1 MFRIIPWFFCNRLW
15 QYLPFFS
22 RFFSCPC
29 LSVTNMH
36 FYLKKN
42 MISFFCSHDFL
53 QIKRKVNQRSV
64 LLTTICGQKTNY
76 QVPISG
82 DFVLLRFH
90 TDNKNEQRGFDIDF
104 MFLQDGKKTE
114 NSKTGRVP
122 QIDNDNQLRPLILPS
137 FQSLG
142 TKPDNEEGLMGLQA
156 CPFFFFFF

>member
-1 MFRIIPWFFCNRLW
+1 
-15 QYLPFFS
+15 
-22 RFFSCPC
+22 
-29 LSVTNMH
+29 
-36 FYLKKN
+36 

-122 QIDNDNQLRPLILPS
+122 QIVNDNQLRPLILPS
-137 FQSLG
+137 FQSSG

-156 CPFFFFFF
+156 CPPLFFLAAFYILFILLILHNNEKMKSVLRSCFISTNCPLVN

>member
-1 MFRIIPWFFCNRLW
+1 
-15 QYLPFFS
+15 
-22 RFFSCPC
+22 
-29 LSVTNMH
+29 
-36 FYLKKN
+36 

-122 QIDNDNQLRPLILPS
+122 QIVNDNQLRPLILPS
-137 FQSLG
+137 FQSSG

-156 CPFFFFFF
+156 CPPPFFFSSILYIIYFVDSS

>member
-1 MFRIIPWFFCNRLW
+1 
-15 QYLPFFS
+15 
-22 RFFSCPC
+22 
-29 LSVTNMH
+29 
-36 FYLKKN
+36 

-53 QIKRKVNQRSV
+53 QIKRKVSQRSV
-64 LLTTICGQKTNY
+64 LLTTICGHKTDY

-114 NSKTGRVP
+114 NSKTGRVL
-122 QIDNDNQLRPLILPS
+122 QIVNDNQLRPLILPS

-156 CPFFFFFF
+156 CPLFFFLSSILYIIYFVDSS

>member
-1 MFRIIPWFFCNRLW
+1 
-15 QYLPFFS
+15 
-22 RFFSCPC
+22 
-29 LSVTNMH
+29 
-36 FYLKKN
+36 

-64 LLTTICGQKTNY
+64 LLTTICGHKTNY
-76 QVPISG
+76 RVPISG

-114 NSKTGRVP
+114 NSKTSRAP
-122 QIDNDNQLRPLILPS
+122 QIVNDNQLRPPILPS

-142 TKPDNEEGLMGLQA
+142 AKPDNGEGLMGLQA
-156 CPFFFFFF
+156 CLLFFFAAFYILFILLILHNNEKIKSVLRSCFISTNIPQFN

>member
-1 MFRIIPWFFCNRLW
+1 
-15 QYLPFFS
+15 
-22 RFFSCPC
+22 
-29 LSVTNMH
+29 
-36 FYLKKN
+36 

-64 LLTTICGQKTNY
+64 LLTTICGHKTNY

-122 QIDNDNQLRPLILPS
+122 QIVNDNQLRPLILPS

-142 TKPDNEEGLMGLQA
+142 TKPDRGGVNGVAGL
-156 CPFFFFFF
+156 PHFFFFEQHFI

>member
-1 MFRIIPWFFCNRLW
+1 
-15 QYLPFFS
+15 
-22 RFFSCPC
+22 
-29 LSVTNMH
+29 
-36 FYLKKN
+36 

-64 LLTTICGQKTNY
+64 LLTTICGHKTDY

-122 QIDNDNQLRPLILPS
+122 QIFNDNHLRPLILPS

-156 CPFFFFFF
+156 CPFFFFLSSILYIIYFVDSS

>member
-1 MFRIIPWFFCNRLW
+1 
-15 QYLPFFS
+15 
-22 RFFSCPC
+22 
-29 LSVTNMH
+29 
-36 FYLKKN
+36 

-64 LLTTICGQKTNY
+64 LLTTICGHKTNY

-122 QIDNDNQLRPLILPS
+122 QIVNDNHLRPLILPS

-156 CPFFFFFF
+156 CPPFFFWAAFYILFILLILHNNEKIKSVLRSCFISTNCPLVD

>member
-1 MFRIIPWFFCNRLW
+1 
-15 QYLPFFS
+15 
-22 RFFSCPC
+22 
-29 LSVTNMH
+29 
-36 FYLKKN
+36 

-122 QIDNDNQLRPLILPS
+122 QIVNDKQLRPLILPS

-156 CPFFFFFF
+156 CPPLFFFFFEQHFIYYLFFLILHNNEKIKSVLRSCFISTNCPLVN

>member
-1 MFRIIPWFFCNRLW
+1 
-15 QYLPFFS
+15 
-22 RFFSCPC
+22 
-29 LSVTNMH
+29 
-36 FYLKKN
+36 

-122 QIDNDNQLRPLILPS
+122 QIVNDNQLGPLILPS

-156 CPFFFFFF
+156 CPPFFFFFLSSILYIIYFIVY